1 MAGIGFNTQGIRIF
15 APAKLNLMLEILGK
29 RADGYHDLESLM
41 ISLELSD
48 MIEVYP
54 VENGETTICCRFPDH
69 NEVNH
74 SLRGVLESE
83 QNLMFKAAKK
93 LNEFASVN
101 KAARIILH
109 KRIPSAAGLGGGSS
123 DAAATLLALNQLWGL
138 NLGKTELQKLGAELG
153 SDIPYFLADSAWAIC
168 RGRGEIIEEIR
179 SRGNLPVVVVKPN
192 SGLST
197 PAVYR
202 AAKIPEVKQIASE
215 LVQALQTG
223 NISKWGKVV
232 YNVLDEPG
240 RQLNNELVK
249 LRDILDLE
257 SGVVAQMTGSGSAC
271 FVLCSHYIQA
281 SQLAQKLKG
290 LGYEQTWATRTR
302 SSILTCERIT

>member
-54 VENGETTICCRFPDH
+54 VENGETTICCRFTDH

-93 LNEFASVN
+93 LNEFAGVN

-202 AAKIPEVKQIASE
+202 AAKIPEVKQTANE

-257 SGVVAQMTGSGSAC
+257 SGVVAQMTGSGSAY

-281 SQLAQKLKG
+281 LQLAQKLKG